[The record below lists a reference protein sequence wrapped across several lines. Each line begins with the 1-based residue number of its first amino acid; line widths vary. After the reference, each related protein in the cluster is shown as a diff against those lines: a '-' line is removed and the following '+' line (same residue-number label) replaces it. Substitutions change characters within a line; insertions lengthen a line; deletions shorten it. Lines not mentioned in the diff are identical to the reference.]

1 MEDLFTKH
9 PQSAEPQS
17 AKKTLPPHS
26 QRLTKDAFDSGIA
39 VLSSYYPTFAPNPTV
54 LQQWRKA
61 TQALTPDEFIAA
73 IDAWIADTSTDHS
86 GQVRSKWAPTIGEL
100 LETSQH
106 LGARRQ
112 FQKTKDRAAEAMGDT
127 PNAAARSMAALY
139 SHPKIKKQLKLGADI
154 RRVMAEKYKLDYRL
168 QPAVK
173 FLMQTLKLSEN
184 TPKPKIG
191 LCSVEITLQLAEHL
205 EKEYEA
211 AIATHLAQTPA
222 NGSIETPSSA
232 SAAQPLTGALDT
244 GGI

>member
-73 IDAWIADTSTDHS
+73 IDTWIADTSTDHS

-127 PNAAARSMAALY
+127 PTAAARSMASLY
-139 SHPKIKKQLKLGADI
+139 NQPRIKEQLKRGNDI
-154 RRVMAEKYKLDYRL
+154 RRAMAAKYRLDYRL
-168 QPAVK
+168 PDSYG
-173 FLMQTLKLSEN
+173 FLMATLKEAQGAG
-184 TPKPKIG
+184 G
-191 LCSVEITLQLAEHL
+191 LCSKNEAMQLAEGL
-205 EKEYEA
+205 ESKYLP
-211 AIATHLAQTPA
+211 AIAAAAAQTQPSS
-222 NGSIETPSSA
+222 SIDTPSSEDA
-232 SAAQPLTGALDT
+232 TEALIGALDT